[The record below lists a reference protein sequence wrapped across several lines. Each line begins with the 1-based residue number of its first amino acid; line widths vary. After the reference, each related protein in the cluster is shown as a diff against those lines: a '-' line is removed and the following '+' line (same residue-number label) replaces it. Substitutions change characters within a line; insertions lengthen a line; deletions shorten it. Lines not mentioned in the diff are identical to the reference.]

1 MNLSEFLQQTFLDN
15 TVADW
20 LKATGVFLAVLA
32 ALWVAQRVFD
42 RKFKRIAAQSKATF
56 DDILVATLGATKS
69 FFRVFLAIW
78 AAVRYLDLPAS
89 VDKIALAVAFIAIL
103 LQVGIWLA
111 TSWERWI
118 ELLRRSKQA
127 QDEPFSWLVGIEWGG
142 RVAIWVVVL
151 LIGLD
156 HFGINVTGLVTGLGI
171 GGVAIALAVQSILG
185 DVLSAV
191 SIWTDKPFVVGDS
204 LKVGDQSGTVESIG
218 FKTTR
223 LRSPTGEQVVF
234 QNSDILAARIH
245 NYGRME
251 ERRGDVLIQIASETP
266 RETVERI
273 PDAIQEIIEAQ
284 DQVRFERAHFTKI
297 GEAGLVIEAVYYVT
311 VPDYGTFM
319 DVQQAI
325 NLALVD
331 RLRVEKTEFGF
342 GTRAEIRQLP
352 GTVAPAAETEPA
364 EPS

>member
-1 MNLSEFLQQTFLDN
+1 MSLSEFLQKTFLDN

-20 LKATGVFLAVLA
+20 LQATGVFLVVLG
-32 ALWVAQRVFD
+32 ALWVVQRAFD
-42 RKFKRIAAQSKATF
+42 RKFKRMAAESKAAF

-69 FFRVFLAIW
+69 FFRVFLALW
-78 AAVRYLDLPAS
+78 AAVRFLDLPES
-89 VDKIALAVAFIAIL
+89 IDKVALALAFVSIL
-103 LQVGIWLA
+103 LQAGIWLA
-111 TSWERWI
+111 TSWGRWI
-118 ELLRRSKQA
+118 ELLRQRKQA
-127 QDEPFSWLVGIEWGG
+127 EDEPYSWLVGIEWGG
-142 RVAIWVVVL
+142 RVTIWVVVL

-156 HFGINVTGLVTGLGI
+156 KFGINVTGLVTGLGI
-171 GGVAIALAVQSILG
+171 GGVAIALAVQSILS
-185 DVLSAV
+185 DLISAI

-204 LKVGDQSGTVESIG
+204 LKVGEQRGTVEDIG

-234 QNSDILAARIH
+234 QNSDILGARIH

-273 PDAIQEIIEAQ
+273 PDAIREIVEAQ
-284 DQVRFERAHFTKI
+284 DEVRFVRSHFTKI

-311 VPDYGTFM
+311 VPDYETFM
-319 DVQQAI
+319 NVQQAI

-352 GTVAPAAETEPA
+352 GTVPPAVETEPA